1 VASGKAGRR
10 APACYPGDVARPLGP
25 VLAALLL
32 AACATLRP
40 PLEQRTTQGPTAEE
54 FWIYRVLLL
63 NGREPT
69 FDERRHW
76 EDQID
81 QRIGEYL
88 RAHPEAANS
97 LDVSTFRFYRRAA
110 VGMTKEQI
118 LILLGPPDAVTSD
131 PAQMEKLA
139 RRYWPGI
146 QGNATE
152 AWVYPLGWHF
162 YFAGTRLVDIT
173 QYLPR

>member
-1 VASGKAGRR
+1 MTRGTIA
-10 APACYPGDVARPLGP
+10 L
-25 VLAALLL
+25 ALLL
-32 AACATLRP
+32 AALTGCASA

-54 FWIYRVLLL
+54 FWTYRVLLL
-63 NGREPT
+63 NGREPN

-76 EDQID
+76 DDEID
-81 QRIGEYL
+81 QRISEYL

-110 VGMTKEQI
+110 KGMTKEQI
-118 LILLGPPDAVTSD
+118 LILLGPPDSVTTD
-131 PAQMEKLA
+131 PGEMEKLA
-139 RRYWPGI
+139 RRYWPAI

-152 AWVYPLGWHF
+152 AWVYPLGWRF
-162 YFAGTRLVDIT
+162 YFAGPRVIDIT